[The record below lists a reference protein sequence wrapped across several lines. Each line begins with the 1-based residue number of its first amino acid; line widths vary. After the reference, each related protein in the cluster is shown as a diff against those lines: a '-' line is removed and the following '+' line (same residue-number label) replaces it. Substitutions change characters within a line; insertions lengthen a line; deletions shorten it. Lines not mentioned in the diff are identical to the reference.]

1 MKRIKIMIAA
11 IAMVM
16 NANAQTVTQGSL
28 RHLLGVRAMSV
39 NFDFSKT
46 MVEGVPMKDFIQNMY
61 YAGGGNSMSEFERD
75 KREIVADF
83 VEEFNDAEAPLM
95 LTVSQNAKVRMTVV
109 VKEINRRGNTVKC
122 DYVIRRN
129 NGTQVAVI
137 EMTSKDG
144 RIGSFANLMGDAF
157 ETAGEDLGK
166 FMKRT
171 LKKER
176 KKAVKEHAD
185 QLWTSTD
192 DSSRQRHSC
201 KRNYTIRTCDG
212 TTVINISSDDVR
224 LGALAEVMVDAME
237 TSGKTLEKRI
247 KRVVKKVQKQQD
259 KKGL

>member
-1 MKRIKIMIAA
+1 MKRIKMIIAT

-28 RHLLGVRAMSV
+28 RTLLGVRAMSV
-39 NFDFSKT
+39 NFDFSKA

-61 YAGGGNSMSEFERD
+61 YVRGGNSMSEFEKD

-109 VKEINRRGNTVKC
+109 VKEVSRKGNAVKC

-144 RIGSFANLMGDAF
+144 RIGSFTNLMGDAF
-157 ETAGEDLGK
+157 ETAGENLGK

-171 LKKER
+171 LKKEK
-176 KKAVKEHAD
+176 KKAGKEHAD
-185 QLWTSTD
+185 KLWTSTD
-192 DSSRQRHSC
+192 NPSRPRHSC
-201 KRNYTIRTCDG
+201 KSNYTIRTGDG

-224 LGALAEVMVDAME
+224 LGALAEAMVDVME
-237 TSGKTLEKRI
+237 TSGKSLEKHI
-247 KRVVKKVQKQQD
+247 KRAVKKVHKQQN
-259 KKGL
+259 KMRQ